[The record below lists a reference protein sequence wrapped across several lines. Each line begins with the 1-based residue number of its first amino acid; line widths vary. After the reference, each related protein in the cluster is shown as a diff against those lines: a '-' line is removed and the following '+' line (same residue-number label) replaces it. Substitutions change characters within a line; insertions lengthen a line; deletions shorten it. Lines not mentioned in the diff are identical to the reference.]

1 MCGAHGTPLVIPGLQ
16 GGWVPEQATLAMN
29 DLGVRLRGPAS
40 VNRVG
45 SDWGRLQ
52 TLIRR
57 STTVWE
63 HPLPHVCPTH
73 MHTPIHHTNTHI
85 RVKRKIIEESKKDV
99 RKREIHSTH
108 PLVIFDPS
116 FDSVSKPILK
126 SRRQKF
132 PAQAFSLY
140 WWCRQK
146 IKISVTKNS
155 KSQKQL
161 TFGIGLATECIIQG
175 HAHARE
181 PQGGALT
188 SA

>member
-1 MCGAHGTPLVIPGLQ
+1 MY
-16 GGWVPEQATLAMN
+16 
-29 DLGVRLRGPAS
+29 
-40 VNRVG
+40 
-45 SDWGRLQ
+45 
-52 TLIRR
+52 
-57 STTVWE
+57 
-63 HPLPHVCPTH
+63 
-73 MHTPIHHTNTHI
+73 TPIHHTNTHI
-85 RVKRKIIEESKKDV
+85 RVKRKIIEESKKNE

-132 PAQAFSLY
+132 LAQAFSLY

-161 TFGIGLATECIIQG
+161 TFGIGLAIECIIQG

-181 PQGGALT
+181 PQGLNFSKGTVLT
-188 SA
+188 RLSHLSQCNSTGIMSNLMTDTKSLKKSVGLTENNRERNQVENMSLFPLSLWD